1 MPPEVAVPR
10 PHTLPQVT
18 ALPSTRG
25 SASTSRVV
33 AAAWLLAAVVTVGA
47 DAAPTSATAATAAT
61 PASAAGAALPA
72 RIDMFVG
79 DTRVLDV
86 RSRRVAVGNG
96 EILSVST
103 LDPGQLL
110 LLAEGAGTTSLALW
124 LRDGSRHRIEVNVT
138 AANLDVV
145 LDHVRK
151 MLDGVPTVSARIAG
165 TRIVLEGDHVS
176 DADQR
181 RVAAVVDA
189 FGGQVVNFVGRIGWN
204 EVLHFDVRIVEV
216 RRSAVRDLGIRWDT
230 QANGPAVGVVA
241 DLATNDLFRV
251 VPPAAAV
258 PGIDPSLLPLNVS
271 PAATYAGITS
281 TLTSRIQLLEQR
293 GDAVLVA
300 QPTLSCRSGGS
311 ARFISGGE
319 FPIPVTDALGST
331 DVEFKEYGVILDVRP
346 VTDRGG
352 VIYAR
357 IDTEISQID
366 ESTRVLGVPGLL
378 KRRSQTEL
386 NLREGEVAV
395 LGGLVSR
402 TRGRDV
408 QQVPGLGSVPLLGS
422 LFKSTGR
429 RDVESELLILIVP
442 RIVRHATDPDA
453 LARDPVAE
461 GVARSRELLRKGGI
475 EPTSGRLI
483 LAE

>member
-1 MPPEVAVPR
+1 MRPPDSRSRVPAAASRRARQCKLLLALALALALASAVAANGAERADAGPQPATRPAVP
-10 PHTLPQVT
+10 
-18 ALPSTRG
+18 A
-25 SASTSRVV
+25 
-33 AAAWLLAAVVTVGA
+33 A
-47 DAAPTSATAATAAT
+47 DAA
-61 PASAAGAALPA
+61 LPD

-110 LLAEGAGTTSLALW
+110 LLAESAGATSLALW
-124 LRDGSRHRIEVNVT
+124 LRDGRRHRIDVNVT
-138 AANLDVV
+138 DANLDVV
-145 LDHVRK
+145 LENVRK
-151 MLDGVPTVSARIAG
+151 MLAGVPTVTARIAG

-181 RVAAVVDA
+181 RVAAVVDT
-189 FGGQVVNFVGRIGWN
+189 FGGLVVNFVGRIGWN

-230 QANGPAVGVVA
+230 QANGPAVGVIA
-241 DLATNDLFRV
+241 DFATNDLFRV
-251 VPPAAAV
+251 APPAGAV
-258 PGIDPSLLPLNVS
+258 PGLDPSTLPLNVS
-271 PAATYAGITS
+271 PTATYAGITS
-281 TLTSRIQLLEQR
+281 ALTSRIELLEQR
-293 GDAVLVA
+293 GEAVLVA

-311 ARFISGGE
+311 ARFVSGGE

-402 TRGRDV
+402 ARGRDV
-408 QQVPGLGSVPLLGS
+408 QQVPGLGSVPLLGH
-422 LFKSTGR
+422 LFKTNGR
-429 RDVESELLILIVP
+429 RDVESELLILITP
-442 RIVRHATDPDA
+442 RIVRHAVDPGV

-461 GVARSRELLRKGGI
+461 DLIRSRELLRRGGI
-475 EPTSGRLI
+475 EPTPGRLI

>member
-1 MPPEVAVPR
+1 MLRQSSGKRARRLPPIGCCATAVRALALVLLLVP
-10 PHTLPQVT
+10 PA
-18 ALPSTRG
+18 ALPSD
-25 SASTSRVV
+25 V
-33 AAAWLLAAVVTVGA
+33 AAPLAA
-47 DAAPTSATAATAAT
+47 PATD
-61 PASAAGAALPA
+61 GALPA

-110 LLAEGAGTTSLALW
+110 LLAEAAGTTSLALW
-124 LRDGSRHRIEVNVT
+124 LRDGRRHRIDVHVT
-138 AANLDVV
+138 EANLDAT
-145 LDHVRK
+145 LENVRK
-151 MLDGVPTVSARIAG
+151 MLAGMPTVSARIAG

-181 RVAAVVDA
+181 RVATVVDA
-189 FGGQVVNFVGRIGWN
+189 FGGLVVNFVGRVGWN

-230 QANGPAVGVVA
+230 QANGPAVGVIA
-241 DLATNDLFRV
+241 DFATNDLFRV
-251 VPPAAAV
+251 APPPGAV
-258 PGIDPSLLPLNVS
+258 PGLDASTLPLNVS

-281 TLTSRIQLLEQR
+281 ALTSRIQLLEQR
-293 GDAVLVA
+293 GEAFLVA

-311 ARFISGGE
+311 ARFVSGGE

-402 TRGRDV
+402 TSGKDV
-408 QQVPGLGSVPLLGS
+408 QQVPGLGSVPLLGN
-422 LFKSTGR
+422 LFKTNGR
-429 RDVESELLILIVP
+429 RDVESELLILITP
-442 RIVRHATDPDA
+442 RVVRHVADPEA
-453 LARDPVAE
+453 LARDPVGE
-461 GVARSRELLRKGGI
+461 GVARSRELLRQGGI
-475 EPTSGRLI
+475 EPTAGRLI

>member
-1 MPPEVAVPR
+1 
-10 PHTLPQVT
+10 
-18 ALPSTRG
+18 
-25 SASTSRVV
+25 V
-33 AAAWLLAAVVTVGA
+33 AARLRSRLAAALLALAGTPALAA
-47 DAAPTSATAATAAT
+47 DAPGVRAADSPGAPAAHRED
-61 PASAAGAALPA
+61 ALPA

-79 DTRVLDV
+79 ETRVLDV

-110 LLAEGAGTTSLALW
+110 LLAEAEGTTSLALW
-124 LRDGSRHRIEVNVT
+124 LRDGRRHRIDVNVT
-138 AANLDVV
+138 AANLD
-145 LDHVRK
+145 LALENVRK
-151 MLDGVPTVSARIAG
+151 MLDGMPTVSARIAG
-165 TRIVLEGDHVS
+165 GRIVLEGDHVS

-181 RVAAVVDA
+181 RVAAVVDT
-189 FGGQVVNFVGRIGWN
+189 FGGLVVNFVGRIGWN

-216 RRSAVRDLGIRWDT
+216 RRNAVRELGIRWDS
-230 QANGPAVGVVA
+230 QANGPAVGVIA
-241 DLATNDLFRV
+241 DFATNELFRV
-251 VPPAAAV
+251 APP
-258 PGIDPSLLPLNVS
+258 PGAIPGLDPSTLPLNVS
-271 PAATYAGITS
+271 PAATYAGIAS
-281 TLTSRIQLLEQR
+281 ALTSRIQLLEQR
-293 GDAVLVA
+293 GEAFLVA

-311 ARFISGGE
+311 ARFVSGGE

-346 VTDRGG
+346 VSDRGG

-395 LGGLVSR
+395 LAGLVSR
-402 TRGRDV
+402 TRGKDV
-408 QQVPGLGSVPLLGS
+408 QQVPGLGSVPLLGR
-422 LFKSTGR
+422 LFKANGR
-429 RDVESELLILIVP
+429 RDVDTELLILITP
-442 RIVRHATDPDA
+442 RIARHAPDAGA

-461 GVARSRELLRKGGI
+461 GIERSRELLRRGGV
-475 EPTSGRLI
+475 EPTPGRLI